1 MRVIATKRLRDYA
14 AEHGDAESALTFL
27 EKIFENA
34 TWHNLRQVRKYR
46 KDAGLVAVRSGRSLQ
61 AFNVHENL
69 YRLIVHIHFDTQ
81 QIYIRE
87 FLTRD
92 EYESGEWKHRN
103 KELIDE

>member
-1 MRVIATKRLRDYA
+1 
-14 AEHGDAESALTFL
+14 
-27 EKIFENA
+27 
-34 TWHNLRQVRKYR
+34 
-46 KDAGLVAVRSGRSLQ
+46 
-61 AFNVHENL
+61 
-69 YRLIVHIHFDTQ
+69 LIVHINFDTQ